1 MFTPPVVFTLTVVLV
16 ELVVELTLVAFIE
29 VELVALTIVTL
40 GVVIRE
46 LIFAGSW
53 HWH

>member
-40 GVVIRE
+40 GVIRE